1 MRPAEVAD
9 VDFVGAR
16 SERIRLQAVKRQ
28 RLDFVLA
35 RRFARQ
41 SQATMCE
48 ASTSMRRFDS
58 NSLRDDAQGATKGS
72 FIRGN
77 KLQSNTTAL
86 LGDEMTRIVN
96 AQVIRDDVPMR
107 NLLDFRRVFPR

>member
-1 MRPAEVAD
+1 MKI
-9 VDFVGAR
+9 
-16 SERIRLQAVKRQ
+16 ERLSLIEAG
-28 RLDFVLA
+28 
-35 RRFARQ
+35 RFARQ

-48 ASTSMRRFDS
+48 ASASMRRFDS
-58 NSLRDDAQGATKGS
+58 NSLRDDAQGATEGS

-86 LGDEMTRIVN
+86 LSDEMTRIFN
-96 AQVIRDDVPMR
+96 AQVVRDDVPMR